1 MPASYQARITW
12 SDEQVQLGLPGQ
24 LETIDPAWTPDA
36 VPRVDEGWS
45 LVCRFA
51 SPPSQQGNPSL
62 AEVAFLVEGAPEAL
76 TPGAFLKLYER
87 DTGKYARVEILS
99 PKPA

>member
-1 MPASYQARITW
+1 MSPSYQARITW
-12 SDEQVQLGLPGQ
+12 SDEQAQLGLPDQ
-24 LETIDPAWTPDA
+24 LETIDPAWTSDA

-51 SPPSQQGNPSL
+51 SPPSRQGNPSL
-62 AEVAFLVEGAPEAL
+62 AEVAFLVAEAPKVL
-76 TPGAFLKLYER
+76 TPGALLKLYER
-87 DTGKYARVEILS
+87 GTGKYARVEILS